1 MLECNSMDLLSLL
14 NDRQKE
20 AVTYDKGPLLV
31 LAGAGSGKTRVL
43 THRAAWLV
51 GNKKAKPE
59 ELLML
64 TFTNKAA
71 GEMKKRLNLLLKTV
85 TSQKAGG
92 SFAGT
97 FHSFCAYMLRRDG
110 RCIGVDNNFVIY
122 DENDQQALV
131 KKIIKQHDLN
141 EKEYKPRLI
150 LSVIS
155 GSKNKLMTPEDVAAY
170 ASNSFYEKIS
180 RVYKDYQKEMEKMQ
194 ALDFDDLLFKTVELL
209 REDKK
214 VRAKYRN
221 IYKYLLID
229 EYQDTNQAQYRIT
242 KLLAGKNPNLT
253 VVGDASQ
260 AIYSWRGANYQNILS
275 LEKDFPSIYV
285 INLERN
291 YRSSQTILDAAYNVI
306 SRNQNHPILKLWT
319 ENNTGNKITVYK
331 ADSETDE
338 AGFVADEIK
347 KLTDFY
353 GVDPT
358 EIVVLYR
365 TNAQSRVFEEM
376 FLQKGIPYV
385 LIGGLKF
392 YDRAEIKD
400 LLSLLKVALNPKDE
414 ISWDRIKKNMGV
426 RRTQKVKEFLKNHK
440 AEKIKPFDLIEQL
453 LEVSTYLEKF
463 DPDDED
469 DYRKIENMEEL
480 KSVATKFNDLGS
492 FLENMALVQQ
502 EYSQQ
507 EKQKDK
513 LKDTAVKLMTIHSS
527 KGLEFENVFLVGM
540 EEGLLPHAQNIEDK
554 EKLEEERRLCYVG
567 MTRAKKRLYFTFA
580 SRRMY
585 FGQTNYNAPSQFLL
599 DIPDN
604 LLNDNSFRKED
615 DIWEDDFDDD
625 EDDW

>member
-1 MLECNSMDLLSLL
+1 
-14 NDRQKE
+14 
-20 AVTYDKGPLLV
+20 
-31 LAGAGSGKTRVL
+31 
-43 THRAAWLV
+43 
-51 GNKKAKPE
+51 
-59 ELLML
+59 ML

-291 YRSSQTILDAAYNVI
+291 YRSTRQSLMQ
-306 SRNQNHPILKLWT
+306 PI
-319 ENNTGNKITVYK
+319 
-331 ADSETDE
+331 
-338 AGFVADEIK
+338 
-347 KLTDFY
+347 
-353 GVDPT
+353 
-358 EIVVLYR
+358 
-365 TNAQSRVFEEM
+365 M
-376 FLQKGIPYV
+376 
-385 LIGGLKF
+385 
-392 YDRAEIKD
+392 
-400 LLSLLKVALNPKDE
+400 
-414 ISWDRIKKNMGV
+414 
-426 RRTQKVKEFLKNHK
+426 
-440 AEKIKPFDLIEQL
+440 
-453 LEVSTYLEKF
+453 
-463 DPDDED
+463 
-469 DYRKIENMEEL
+469 
-480 KSVATKFNDLGS
+480 
-492 FLENMALVQQ
+492 
-502 EYSQQ
+502 
-507 EKQKDK
+507 
-513 LKDTAVKLMTIHSS
+513 
-527 KGLEFENVFLVGM
+527 
-540 EEGLLPHAQNIEDK
+540 
-554 EKLEEERRLCYVG
+554 
-567 MTRAKKRLYFTFA
+567 
-580 SRRMY
+580 
-585 FGQTNYNAPSQFLL
+585 
-599 DIPDN
+599 
-604 LLNDNSFRKED
+604 
-615 DIWEDDFDDD
+615 
-625 EDDW
+625 